1 MELLSKD
8 ITLGFYNDTGIINL
22 PVSQYDTE
30 RVISIAFTNDGKR
43 FSIPE
48 NTYVFLKAVK
58 PDGKQI
64 DTDEWCSIQDNR
76 VAIKVSKQLT
86 AVPGTVK
93 CELVLSDNTGNSI
106 PPAAF
111 TSWSAKP
118 STTTKICYP
127 PTPTKISLTLFWIW
141 RP

>member
-58 PDGKQI
+58 TPQ
-64 DTDEWCSIQDNR
+64 R
-76 VAIKVSKQLT
+76 
-86 AVPGTVK
+86 AVP
-93 CELVLSDNTGNSI
+93 SQMPPPPI
-106 PPAAF
+106 P
-111 TSWSAKP
+111 
-118 STTTKICYP
+118 
-127 PTPTKISLTLFWIW
+127 
-141 RP
+141 